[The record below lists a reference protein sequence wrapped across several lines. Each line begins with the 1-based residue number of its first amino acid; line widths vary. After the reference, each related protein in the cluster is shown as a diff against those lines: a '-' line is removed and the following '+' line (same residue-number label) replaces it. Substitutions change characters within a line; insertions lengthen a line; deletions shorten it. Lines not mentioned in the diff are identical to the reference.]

1 MLASLALFTCLCRGV
16 FTCLCRGMLHVS
28 GLTCV
33 AREARLACDRLTQ
46 IAISLADVWHFVQP
60 FLCAAHPGS
69 VGSAVCSWLSGPLWL
84 GAVGSALRLNAAS
97 SAHRYT
103 PYLPEVV
110 VTFRIEHGRI
120 CKLSKLF
127 TKLFGSA
134 FRTQPWS
141 QDHARIFPQGPAHS
155 FARHVA
161 EADAS
166 IERAVAGHKLA
177 WLRPGHG
184 SGSSSGSASESGIVA
199 GLDVSVCR
207 AGQGVRST

>member
-1 MLASLALFTCLCRGV
+1 MLAPLALLTCLCRGM

-28 GLTCV
+28 DLTCV
-33 AREARLACDRLTQ
+33 AREALLASDRLTQ
-46 IAISLADVWHFVQP
+46 MVTSLPDVWHFVQP

-69 VGSAVCSWLSGPLWL
+69 VGSAACSWLTGPLWL

-97 SAHRYT
+97 STQWYT

-120 CKLSKLF
+120 CKLTKLF

-134 FRTQPWS
+134 FRTQPWC
-141 QDHARIFPQGPAHS
+141 QDHARLLPFFPQGPAQA
-155 FARHVA
+155 FANHVA
-161 EADAS
+161 KADAS
-166 IERAVAGHKLA
+166 VERSVAGHKLA

-184 SGSSSGSASESGIVA
+184 SGSSSGSDSE
-199 GLDVSVCR
+199 
-207 AGQGVRST
+207 